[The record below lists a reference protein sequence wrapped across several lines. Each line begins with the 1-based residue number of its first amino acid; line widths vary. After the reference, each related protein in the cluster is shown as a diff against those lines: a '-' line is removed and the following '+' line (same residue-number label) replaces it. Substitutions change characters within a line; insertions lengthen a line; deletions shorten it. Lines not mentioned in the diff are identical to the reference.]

1 MPLTKLQF
9 QPGINKEVTSY
20 GAEGG
25 WYDSDKIRFRSGM
38 PEKMGGWDKYIT
50 STTLDGKAR
59 GILSW
64 KTNDGE
70 ISLVIGTHKK
80 VYVEQGGIYNDIT
93 PIRTTTAMATD
104 PVATV
109 NGNTT
114 ITITE
119 TAHGAQNGD
128 YVILSG
134 LVCTGL
140 DDSEVNAEHVLT
152 KINDDSYTVVV
163 TTAATATGNTGG
175 ASGVGEYLLAIGLDD
190 STYGTGWGAGAW
202 NAGTWNTARTG
213 GVTTSSRF
221 WYFDLW
227 GEDLVF
233 THNFGKIYTWDASG
247 GVNVRA
253 TEITQAPSANN
264 LCAVTVPDRHLVA
277 FGAHDGTQHDTMLV
291 KWCSQEDYTDWT
303 PTATNTAG
311 SQLLSGGSTIIAASR
326 SEGQTL
332 IWTDTDLHSMQYIGP
347 PYTFGFQQVGSNC
360 AVVSSRAFVNFNGVT
375 VWMGLRNF
383 WIYDGSLRVLPSTV
397 NAYVFDDINLTNA
410 PKIHAAT
417 IAEYNEVIW
426 FYCSAASTEV
436 DRYVTYN
443 FVEQVWTVGTMDRTS
458 WVDRGVLKYPVGFDG
473 NGQGYNHEKTHNADG
488 VAMVAHVESGELD
501 IAEGD
506 SLMFMTRII
515 PDFTMQGSLDL
526 TLKTRKYPNA
536 TQTATVFTGI
546 TSSTEKVDIRVRGRQ
561 ASIRI
566 ESNTTDCDWRY
577 GALRL
582 DIKPDGRQ

>member
-1 MPLTKLQF
+1 
-9 QPGINKEVTSY
+9 
-20 GAEGG
+20 
-25 WYDSDKIRFRSGM
+25 
-38 PEKMGGWDKYIT
+38 
-50 STTLDGKAR
+50 
-59 GILSW
+59 
-64 KTNDGE
+64 
-70 ISLVIGTHKK
+70 
-80 VYVEQGGIYNDIT
+80 
-93 PIRTTTAMATD
+93 
-104 PVATV
+104 
-109 NGNTT
+109 
-114 ITITE
+114 
-119 TAHGAQNGD
+119 
-128 YVILSG
+128 
-134 LVCTGL
+134 
-140 DDSEVNAEHVLT
+140 
-152 KINDDSYTVVV
+152 
-163 TTAATATGNTGG
+163 
-175 ASGVGEYLLAIGLDD
+175 
-190 STYGTGWGAGAW
+190 
-202 NAGTWNTARTG
+202 
-213 GVTTSSRF
+213 
-221 WYFDLW
+221 
-227 GEDLVF
+227 
-233 THNFGKIYTWDASG
+233 
-247 GVNVRA
+247 
-253 TEITQAPSANN
+253 
-264 LCAVTVPDRHLVA
+264 
-277 FGAHDGTQHDTMLV
+277 
-291 KWCSQEDYTDWT
+291 
-303 PTATNTAG
+303 
-311 SQLLSGGSTIIAASR
+311 
-326 SEGQTL
+326 
-332 IWTDTDLHSMQYIGP
+332 MQYIGP

-566 ESNTTDCDWRY
+566 ESNTTDCNWRY